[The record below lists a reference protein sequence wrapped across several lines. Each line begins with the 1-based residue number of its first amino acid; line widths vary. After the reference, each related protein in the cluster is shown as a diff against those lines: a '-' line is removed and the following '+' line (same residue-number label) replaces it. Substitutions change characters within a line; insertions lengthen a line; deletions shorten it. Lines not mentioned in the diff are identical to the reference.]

1 MGGGGGEA
9 PQDAQEGH
17 CGDGFQWKV
26 IGGLLLVS
34 SLSSTPT
41 IPYDLNEYSKKN
53 LCIIHLSKKQIGE
66 KFIRF
71 SIFLSYLNQSYKV
84 HDNLQIAIVKQLRM

>member
-17 CGDGFQWKV
+17 SGDGFQWKV

-41 IPYDLNEYSKKN
+41 IPYDLNGYSK
-53 LCIIHLSKKQIGE
+53 
-66 KFIRF
+66 
-71 SIFLSYLNQSYKV
+71 
-84 HDNLQIAIVKQLRM
+84 